1 MKRHLGSILVGALV
15 VGGIAYVGANELT
28 RPESVALAQDSLDVP
43 PGDEPQA
50 QAQDQERTQRPKHPG
65 LRRAIRGELVV
76 PGETEG
82 TFQNVRIDRGVVE
95 RVNGA
100 TVVIKEDDG
109 TTVEIPTT
117 DETAIR
123 RDGENASVGDIKAGD
138 HAMALRVEEATKRIR
153 AFSPERWQEMEQ
165 RREQCRAN
173 PQECKRGPRG
183 RRAAPEA

>member
-1 MKRHLGSILVGALV
+1 MKRHLGSILIGALV

-28 RPESVALAQDSLDVP
+28 RPESVALAQDNLEVP
-43 PGDEPQA
+43 PGDEEQA
-50 QAQDQERTQRPKHPG
+50 PAQDQERRRPRHPA

-95 RVNGA
+95 RVDG
-100 TVVIKEDDG
+100 TTIVIKEDDG
-109 TTVEIPTT
+109 TSVEIPTT

-123 RDGENASVGDIKAGD
+123 RDGEDASVGDIQAGD
-138 HAMALRVEEATKRIR
+138 HAMAVRVEGATKRVR
-153 AFSPERWQEMEQ
+153 VFSPERWQEMEQ

-173 PQECKRGPRG
+173 PE
-183 RRAAPEA
+183 E